1 MNKKGQ
7 KLLIILIPILL
18 VMGLFSNT
26 LADWKPRT
34 PVGNPKPRQI
44 RPGGIYIRWNPPK
57 DTGAP
62 GRRQVRAGGSRDSC
76 SDLIDSQKN
85 EIGSLTALVPDKIE
99 GKINYEKPKF
109 LVYLPY
115 KSQQKYNYEFVLR
128 DENEEEV
135 YKVKT
140 AIKPQPGI
148 ITISL
153 PDNISLQRNQT
164 YSWTFAFIFA
174 EANTNCNPSQIR
186 SAELV
191 EGAISLD
198 KNPPNT
204 TLLNKFKTATIE
216 EKITIYTEQGWWY
229 DALIN
234 LAELR
239 RKYPNDANIK
249 AAWIALLKAENLEEL
264 AEFAIL
270 P

>member
-1 MNKKGQ
+1 MRLSWQ
-7 KLLIILIPILL
+7 KLLL
-18 VMGLFSNT
+18 MSGLFLIIPGFNDYVLGDNSQ
-26 LADWKPRT
+26 KPVIQNNRKIT
-34 PVGNPKPRQI
+34 KEIKIKWRPPQSVGV
-44 RPGGIYIRWNPPK
+44 PGN
-57 DTGAP
+57 
-62 GRRQVRAGGSRDSC
+62 RQVRAGSSRDSC
-76 SDLIDSQKN
+76 SDLSNSKKN
-85 EIGSLTALVPDKIE
+85 EKGTLTALVPVKIE
-99 GKINYEKPKF
+99 GRINYEKPKF
-109 LVYLPY
+109 LIYLPY
-115 KSQQKYNYEFVLR
+115 KSQQNYAYEFVLR

-140 AIKPQPGI
+140 PIKPKPGI
-148 ITISL
+148 ISISL
-153 PDNISLQRNQT
+153 PDNISLQRNKKYVWSFT
-164 YSWTFAFIFA
+164 FIFA
-174 EANTNCNPSQIR
+174 EPGTVCNPSQIR
-186 SAELV
+186 SGELV

-204 TLLNKFKTATIE
+204 TLLNKLKTANIE

-229 DALIN
+229 DAIIN